1 MITKFS
7 KKYKISPSVLRK
19 ANSSLIKNG
28 ISDKIRN
35 SFTGNIDVEYHT
47 QEGIIAKSFTNSDIK
62 VAYEKALKTYA
73 EKI

>member
-1 MITKFS
+1 MPNKFF
-7 KKYKISPSVLRK
+7 KYKLSPSVLRK

-35 SFTGNIDVEYHT
+35 SFNGDINVEYNT
-47 QEGIIAKSFTNSDIK
+47 KEGIISKSFTNSDIK

>member
-1 MITKFS
+1 MVNKFS
-7 KKYKISPSVLRK
+7 KYKLSPSVLRK

-35 SFTGNIDVEYHT
+35 SFNGDINVEYHT
-47 QEGIIAKSFTNSDIK
+47 KEGVITKSFTNSDIK